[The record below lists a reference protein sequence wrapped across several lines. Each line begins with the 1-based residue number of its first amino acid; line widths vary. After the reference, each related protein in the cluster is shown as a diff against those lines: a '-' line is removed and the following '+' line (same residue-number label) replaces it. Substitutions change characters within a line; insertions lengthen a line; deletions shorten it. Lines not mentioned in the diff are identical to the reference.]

1 MSKNILKKLLGTEN
15 AETTNETT
23 VDTDA
28 LGEGTV
34 ISAETAAYVKQLES
48 DAARKEDPAG
58 WAAEQLSNY
67 VLSPGAQSLLDR
79 AIDNVARNTGVGLND
94 EDAKADARMRGE
106 ILTAAG
112 NNLGVAIAALS
123 SEADGDEAAS
133 IVHSLCFN
141 VLKSAVFI
149 GNLDYRRFLD
159 PAQDN
164 DLHLYMREYD
174 ARKGEDGRDP
184 RTDPAFET
192 DNRQDHSPL
201 EGDTGFETGAEYQL
215 ASLRTLYGDI
225 HAEEDVVAASLQD
238 LRFHFQLL
246 TESFGWPVDR
256 PMPFANVMEPDGT
269 FTPITD
275 AGMALDATELRRQ
288 ASRAKKRAR
297 QGALVNAAAARAREM
312 LLKAAGRKQQ

>member
-1 MSKNILKKLLGTEN
+1 MSKNILKKLLGSETNE
-15 AETTNETT
+15 ATETTE
-23 VDTDA
+23 A
-28 LGEGTV
+28 IGEGTV
-34 ISAETAAYVKQLES
+34 ISDETEAYVKQLES

-112 NNLGVAIAALS
+112 NDLGVAIAALS
-123 SEADGDEAAS
+123 SEAEGDEAAS
-133 IVHSLCFN
+133 IVYSLCFN

-238 LRFHFQLL
+238 LRYHFQLL

-275 AGMALDATELRRQ
+275 AGRALDATELRRQ

>member
-1 MSKNILKKLLGTEN
+1 MSKNILKKLLGSETNE
-15 AETTNETT
+15 ATETTE
-23 VDTDA
+23 A
-28 LGEGTV
+28 IGEGTV
-34 ISAETAAYVKQLES
+34 ISDETAAYVKQLES
-48 DAARKEDPAG
+48 DAARVEDPAG

-112 NNLGVAIAALS
+112 NDLGVAIAALS
-123 SEADGDEAAS
+123 SEAEGDEAAS
-133 IVHSLCFN
+133 IVYSLCFN

-238 LRFHFQLL
+238 LRYHFQLL